1 MLVIICFINDNLIS
15 FSSKQVFQVVKVL
28 FKNQSDSLSI
38 QTIVSEVAIID
49 LIIHAYS
56 EVTIREVDN
65 GGQSHQ

>member
-1 MLVIICFINDNLIS
+1 MIICFINDNLIS

-28 FKNQSDSLSI
+28 FKNQPDSLSI

-56 EVTIREVDN
+56 EVTIREE
-65 GGQSHQ
+65 